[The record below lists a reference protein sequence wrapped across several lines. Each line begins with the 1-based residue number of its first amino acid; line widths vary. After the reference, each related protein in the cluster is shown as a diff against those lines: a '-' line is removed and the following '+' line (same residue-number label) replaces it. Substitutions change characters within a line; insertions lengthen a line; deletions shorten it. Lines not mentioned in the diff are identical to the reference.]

1 MTRVT
6 ILVTHLL
13 GIGHLS
19 RALTLAYACRAGG
32 FKPQVI
38 SGGMPAAHLDQSGI
52 DLVQLPPVRSDGVN
66 FTRLLD
72 SAGNPA
78 SPSLMAE
85 RSRAIISTFEE
96 CPPDVL
102 ITELFP
108 FGRRILH
115 DEFEAAL
122 TATRAMARP
131 PLVLSSI
138 RDILAPPSKP
148 GKAEQTHARLAH
160 FYNGVL
166 VHSDPDVIPLEA
178 SWPVTPDL
186 AAMLSYTGFIATP
199 QAPVKESGQ
208 DGAGEILV
216 TAGGGPVGRGL
227 FEIAILAAREGGTR
241 RWRLLVGGGD
251 AAGVCA
257 RLNDAARGA
266 PVVAEP
272 ARRDYRDMLSHSAAA
287 VGQCGYNTALDW
299 LQAGVTGVFVP
310 FAEAGEVEQSLRA
323 QMLGERY
330 GYGMIAEEDLTPE
343 NLAEAAETAVKRG
356 RIVAGNVKLDG
367 GAESA
372 RIIGD
377 LLEARR

>member
-1 MTRVT
+1 MSRVT

-13 GIGHLS
+13 GTGHLS
-19 RALTLAYACRAGG
+19 RALTLAYSCRAGG

-38 SGGMPAAHLDQSGI
+38 SGGMPAAHLDISGI

-72 SAGNPA
+72 SAGAPA
-78 SPSLMAE
+78 SPCLMAD
-85 RSRAIISTFEE
+85 RSQAIIGALHA

-115 DEFEAAL
+115 DEFETAL
-122 TATRAMARP
+122 TVAKTMARP

-148 GKAEQTHARLAH
+148 GKAEQTHARLAR
-160 FYNGVL
+160 FYDGVL
-166 VHSDPDVIPLEA
+166 VHSDPDAIPLEA

-186 AAMLSYTGFIATP
+186 AAMLYYTGFIAAA
-199 QAPVKESGQ
+199 QAPAGNANR
-208 DGAGEILV
+208 DGADEILV
-216 TAGGGPVGRGL
+216 TAGGGPVGRKL
-227 FEIAILAAREGGTR
+227 FETAIAAARQGETR

-251 AAGVCA
+251 AAGACA

-266 PVVAEP
+266 PVIVEP
-272 ARRDYRDMLSHSAAA
+272 ARRDYRDMLTRCAAA

-299 LQAGVTGVFVP
+299 LQAGVPGVFVP

-323 QMLGERY
+323 QSLHERY
-330 GYGMIAEEDLTPE
+330 GYGLIAEENLTPE
-343 NLAEAAETAVKRG
+343 NLAEAAETAIRRG
-356 RIVAGNVKLDG
+356 RIVAGTLKLDG

-372 RIIGD
+372 RIIGS

>member
-13 GIGHLS
+13 GTGHLS
-19 RALTLAYACRAGG
+19 RALTLAGACRAGG
-32 FKPQVI
+32 FRARVI
-38 SGGMPAAHLDQSGI
+38 SGGMPAAHLDGSGI
-52 DLVQLPPVRSDGVN
+52 DLLQLPPVRSDGVN

-72 SAGNPA
+72 SAGDPV
-78 SPSLMAE
+78 STSLMAE
-85 RSRAIISTFEE
+85 RSRSILGAFEE

-115 DEFEAAL
+115 DEFETAL
-122 TATRAMARP
+122 TAVKRKARP
-131 PLVLSSI
+131 LLVLSSI

-148 GKAEQTHARLAH
+148 EKAEQAEARLAR
-160 FYNGVL
+160 FYDGVL
-166 VHSDPDVIPLEA
+166 VHSDPDVLSLEA
-178 SWPVTPDL
+178 SWPVTPNL
-186 AAMLSYTGFIATP
+186 AAMLHYTGFIAAP
-199 QAPVKESGQ
+199 QTAGGNAGQ

-216 TAGGGPVGRGL
+216 TAGGGPVGRRL
-227 FEIAILAAREGGTR
+227 FETAILAARIRGTR

-251 AAGVCA
+251 AASVCA

-266 PVVAEP
+266 PVIVEP
-272 ARRDYRDMLSHSAAA
+272 ARGDYRAMLPHCAAA

-299 LQAGVTGVFVP
+299 LQAGVPGVFVP
-310 FAEAGEVEQSLRA
+310 FALAGEVEQSLRA
-323 QMLGERY
+323 QLLGERY
-330 GYGMIAEEDLTPE
+330 GYGWIAEDDLTPE
-343 NLAEAAETAVKRG
+343 NLADATETAIGRG
-356 RIVAGNVKLDG
+356 RIVAGNLKLDG

-372 RIIGD
+372 RIIGE